1 MFWTPSTQCLNLFS
15 KTEKKKSAPVFGS
28 FMLFVMPEGSQTQ
41 ILTSD
46 VGVKAVSDQENNLRM
61 KKGIC
66 KQ

>member
-1 MFWTPSTQCLNLFS
+1 MFEL
-15 KTEKKKSAPVFGS
+15 VFWS

-46 VGVKAVSDQENNLRM
+46 VGVKAVSDQENNLRIL
-61 KKGIC
+61 KGIC